1 MLSMTNT
8 SKLLHISKFKLLKIL
23 QQENIVPT
31 KAGNKKLLSEEQI
44 QTLKNLLNRTK
55 EQSNLFENFNDD
67 ESKNSSTFD
76 KQDLMY
82 QKVIDEK
89 EKQIQYLQQQ
99 LEQEKRDRREIEQG
113 IMSIQASMMR
123 FQNMLEAPAVKQKGF
138 FQRMFSRA

>member
-1 MLSMTNT
+1 MLSITNT

-55 EQSNLFENFNDD
+55 EQSNLFDNFNDD

>member
-1 MLSMTNT
+1 MLSITNT

-113 IMSIQASMMR
+113 ILSIQASMMR

-138 FQRMFSRA
+138 FQRMFSRV

>member
-1 MLSMTNT
+1 MLSITNT

>member
-1 MLSMTNT
+1 
-8 SKLLHISKFKLLKIL
+8 
-23 QQENIVPT
+23 
-31 KAGNKKLLSEEQI
+31 
-44 QTLKNLLNRTK
+44 
-55 EQSNLFENFNDD
+55 
-67 ESKNSSTFD
+67 
-76 KQDLMY
+76 MY

>member
-1 MLSMTNT
+1 MLSITNT

-67 ESKNSSTFD
+67 ESKNPSTFD

-113 IMSIQASMMR
+113 IMSVQASMMR
-123 FQNMLEAPAVKQKGF
+123 FQNMLEAPPVKQKGF

>member
-1 MLSMTNT
+1 MLSITNT

-123 FQNMLEAPAVKQKGF
+123 FQNMLEAPTVKQKGF

>member
-1 MLSMTNT
+1 MLSITNT

-44 QTLKNLLNRTK
+44 QILKNLLNRTK

>member
-1 MLSMTNT
+1 MLSITNT

-55 EQSNLFENFNDD
+55 EQSNLLENFNDD